1 MLTMSL
7 GTQKILKSHLEQ
19 VESSKLKLLCLNPFS
34 LPLGI

>member
-1 MLTMSL
+1 MLTISL

-19 VESSKLKLLCLNPFS
+19 VASNKLQLLILNPFS